1 MKSAKRG
8 PGRPRSFDQEQVLEQ
23 ATQVFWAHGYEGASL
38 TMLQAATGLN
48 PPSIYHAFGS
58 KAGLYSACLDHY
70 VSNVRQ
76 QTNAALTREVADRA
90 GLAEFLL
97 SAARQFTD
105 AECPGGCMISTAALE
120 LPPQSDSVARAVAGR
135 RDTTLGLLTDY
146 FRRAQATGKLDR
158 GADPKALSRYFG
170 AIIQGM
176 SVQARDGATA
186 DELTAVVHI
195 ALTAWQ
201 EPSAARR

>member
-1 MKSAKRG
+1 MKSGKRG
-8 PGRPRSFDQEQVLEQ
+8 PGRPRSFDQERVLEQ

-70 VSNVRQ
+70 VAHVGHH
-76 QTNAALTREVADRA
+76 TNAALSREVADRA

-97 SAARQFTD
+97 DAARQFTD
-105 AECPGGCMISTAALE
+105 AGRPGGCMISTAALE
-120 LPPQSDSVARAVAGR
+120 LPPQSDSVARAVATR
-135 RDTTLGLLTDY
+135 RDTTLGLLADY
-146 FRRAQATGKLDR
+146 FRRAQAAGTLDPA
-158 GADPKALSRYFG
+158 ADPRALARYFG
-170 AIIQGM
+170 AVVQGM

-186 DELTAVVHI
+186 GELAAVAHV

-201 EPSAARR
+201 APPG

>member
-1 MKSAKRG
+1 MKSGKRG
-8 PGRPRSFDQEQVLEQ
+8 PGRPRSFDQEWVLEQ

-58 KAGLYSACLDHY
+58 KAGLYAACLDHY
-70 VSNVRQ
+70 VAHVGQHTNV
-76 QTNAALTREVADRA
+76 ALSREVPDRA

-97 SAARQFTD
+97 GAARQFTD
-105 AECPGGCMISTAALE
+105 AGCPGGCMISTAALE
-120 LPPQSDSVARAVAGR
+120 LPPQSDAVARAVAGR

-146 FRRAQATGKLDR
+146 FRRAQAAGTLDTE
-158 GADPKALSRYFG
+158 ADPRALGRYFG
-170 AIIQGM
+170 AIVQGM

-186 DELTAVVHI
+186 DELAAVAQV

-201 EPSAARR
+201 EPAEMRR

>member
-1 MKSAKRG
+1 MKSGKRG

-38 TMLQAATGLN
+38 AMLQAATGLN

-58 KAGLYSACLDHY
+58 KAGLYAACLDHY
-70 VSNVRQ
+70 VASVGQ
-76 QTNAALTREVADRA
+76 HTNAALSREVPDRA

-97 SAARQFTD
+97 GAARQFTD
-105 AECPGGCMISTAALE
+105 ADCPGGCMISTAALE
-120 LPPQSDSVARAVAGR
+120 LPPQSDPVARAVAGR

-146 FRRAQATGKLDR
+146 FRRAQAAGTLDR
-158 GADPKALSRYFG
+158 GADPQALSRYFG
-170 AIIQGM
+170 AIVQGM

-186 DELTAVVHI
+186 DELTAVAHI
-195 ALTAWQ
+195 ALTAWR
-201 EPSAARR
+201 EPPPPRR